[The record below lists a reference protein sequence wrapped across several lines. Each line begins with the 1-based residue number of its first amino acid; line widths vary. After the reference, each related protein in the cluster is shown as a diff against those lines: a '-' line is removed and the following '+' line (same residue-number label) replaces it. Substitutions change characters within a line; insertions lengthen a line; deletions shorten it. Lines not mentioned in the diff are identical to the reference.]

1 MGRNTLYKQANTRI
15 YACCI
20 PVFLLYFYCARQE
33 IAVLV
38 PKRCRIDPVTGGD
51 MAKLGQYTYP
61 DIRFGDAVE
70 ISGRVLT
77 KFKGT
82 VSVKGLAW
90 ELGMAEGSGT
100 LFAKVA
106 AMRDFGLIEGRGE
119 LRISQLAQRVL
130 HPATPEE
137 GQAARAEA
145 FQRVDLLRQLYDRFE
160 GEVPDDMS
168 MLVGLEEITRA
179 SRDEIVRR
187 APLIQKHLT
196 DAIRVLGR
204 PVRAERKSEH
214 SVHTQNML
222 GVTAAISTSR
232 EQGEASSSG
241 LHLSAGGRQL
251 SVPLTPEYIDVAI
264 TLLSALKG
272 ELRSDREIVEEADG
286 VADDE
291 ETSAQGMCIESANV
305 AALELGSIEQLDLPS
320 EAQA

>member
-1 MGRNTLYKQANTRI
+1 
-15 YACCI
+15 
-20 PVFLLYFYCARQE
+20 
-33 IAVLV
+33 
-38 PKRCRIDPVTGGD
+38 

-119 LRISQLAQRVL
+119 LRISPLAQRVL
-130 HPATPEE
+130 HPATAEE

-145 FQRVDLLRQLYDRFE
+145 FQRVDLLRQLYARFE
-160 GEVPDDMS
+160 GELPDDMS

-196 DAIRVLGR
+196 DAIRVMGR
-204 PVRAERKSEH
+204 SVSVGNVSEY
-214 SVHTQNML
+214 SVKNKNNSGT
-222 GVTAAISTSR
+222 STNASI
-232 EQGEASSSG
+232 GEAPFEASPDG

-264 TLLSALKG
+264 TLLSALKN
-272 ELRSDREIVEEADG
+272 EL
-286 VADDE
+286 
-291 ETSAQGMCIESANV
+291 QGMTDVNDINESGVNNSRDFDFVHADV
-305 AALELGSIEQLDLPS
+305 AGFELGNIEQLDLS
-320 EAQA
+320 GEA

>member
-1 MGRNTLYKQANTRI
+1 
-15 YACCI
+15 
-20 PVFLLYFYCARQE
+20 
-33 IAVLV
+33 
-38 PKRCRIDPVTGGD
+38 

-119 LRISQLAQRVL
+119 LRISSLAQRVL
-130 HPATPEE
+130 HPANPDE
-137 GQAARAEA
+137 GQEARAEA
-145 FQRVDLLRQLYDRFE
+145 FQRVDLLRQLYERFE

-179 SRDEIVRR
+179 ARDEIVRR

-204 PVRAERKSEH
+204 PIKGERKTEH
-214 SVHTQNML
+214 SENKQNVL
-222 GVTAAISTSR
+222 GSHAARSTATAGA
-232 EQGEASSSG
+232 QAPVDG

-251 SVPLTPEYIDVAI
+251 SVPLTIEYIDVAI
-264 TLLSALKG
+264 TLLST
-272 ELRSDREIVEEADG
+272 LRSELKDGGADSG
-286 VADDE
+286 GDGPDKDDDPSR
-291 ETSAQGMCIESANV
+291 TQGKAPANV
-305 AALELGSIEQLDLPS
+305 AELELGSIEQFDVPS
-320 EAQA
+320 EAQG

>member
-1 MGRNTLYKQANTRI
+1 
-15 YACCI
+15 
-20 PVFLLYFYCARQE
+20 
-33 IAVLV
+33 
-38 PKRCRIDPVTGGD
+38 

-137 GQAARAEA
+137 GQEARAEA
-145 FQRVDLLRQLYDRFE
+145 FQRVDLLKQLYDRFE

-204 PVRAERKSEH
+204 PVKVERKTEY
-214 SVHTQNML
+214 SVNEQNIM
-222 GVTAAISTSR
+222 GSSVAGNPGMIISAGS
-232 EQGEASSSG
+232 GDG
-241 LHLSAGGRQL
+241 LHLVAGGRQL

-272 ELRSDREIVEEADG
+272 ELKSEREIVEEADPVPDYEDMDTRAVG
-286 VADDE
+286 TAP
-291 ETSAQGMCIESANV
+291 ANV
-305 AALELGSIEQLDLPS
+305 AALELGSIEQLVMS
-320 EAQA
+320 GEA

>member
-1 MGRNTLYKQANTRI
+1 
-15 YACCI
+15 
-20 PVFLLYFYCARQE
+20 
-33 IAVLV
+33 
-38 PKRCRIDPVTGGD
+38 

-70 ISGRVLT
+70 ISGRVLN

-119 LRISQLAQRVL
+119 LRISSLAQRVL
-130 HPATPEE
+130 HPANPDE
-137 GQAARAEA
+137 GQEARAEA
-145 FQRVDLLRQLYDRFE
+145 FQRVDLLRQLYERFE

-179 SRDEIVRR
+179 ARDEIVRR

-204 PVRAERKSEH
+204 PVKGERKAEYSGN
-214 SVHTQNML
+214 TQNIL
-222 GVTAAISTSR
+222 GGTPAQSSVGGSTLP
-232 EQGEASSSG
+232 QGDG

-251 SVPLTPEYIDVAI
+251 SVPLTAEYIDVAI
-264 TLLSALKG
+264 TLLSTLKS
-272 ELRSDREIVEEADG
+272 ELNSGSLEIADEIDEPEDDSSRSHG
-286 VADDE
+286 KVA
-291 ETSAQGMCIESANV
+291 ANV
-305 AALELGSIEQLDLPS
+305 AELELGSIDQFDVPS
-320 EAQA
+320 EA

>member
-1 MGRNTLYKQANTRI
+1 
-15 YACCI
+15 
-20 PVFLLYFYCARQE
+20 
-33 IAVLV
+33 
-38 PKRCRIDPVTGGD
+38 

-119 LRISQLAQRVL
+119 LRISSLAQRVL
-130 HPATPEE
+130 HPTTPEE
-137 GQAARAEA
+137 GQEARAEA
-145 FQRVDLLRQLYDRFE
+145 FQRVELLRQLYNRFE

-187 APLIQKHLT
+187 SPLIQKHLT

-204 PVRAERKSEH
+204 PVERKPEY
-214 SVHTQNML
+214 SVLNQNE
-222 GVTAAISTSR
+222 TAFSPARKMGGSPVQAVA
-232 EQGEASSSG
+232 EQLQVVA
-241 LHLSAGGRQL
+241 AGRRL
-251 SVPLTPEYIDVAI
+251 SVPLTEEYIDVAI
-264 TLLSALKG
+264 TLLAALKS
-272 ELRSDREIVEEADG
+272 ELQQGLSVAPQQDAYAEDPEDDRSSRVVGRKPAD
-286 VADDE
+286 VAE
-291 ETSAQGMCIESANV
+291 
-305 AALELGSIEQLDLPS
+305 LELGSIEQLDISS
-320 EAQA
+320 EA

>member
-1 MGRNTLYKQANTRI
+1 
-15 YACCI
+15 
-20 PVFLLYFYCARQE
+20 
-33 IAVLV
+33 
-38 PKRCRIDPVTGGD
+38 

-130 HPATPEE
+130 HPSTPEE
-137 GQAARAEA
+137 GQEARAEA
-145 FQRVDLLRQLYDRFE
+145 FQRVDLLRQLYGRFE

-204 PVRAERKSEH
+204 PVPTGVRSEH
-214 SVHTQNML
+214 SVSTQNNSGASVAANAVA
-222 GVTAAISTSR
+222 GVPAAST
-232 EQGEASSSG
+232 GG

-264 TLLSALKG
+264 TLLSALKS
-272 ELRSDREIVEEADG
+272 ELNSGREIVDEADP
-286 VADDE
+286 VPDDDDID
-291 ETSAQGMCIESANV
+291 TRAVGSVPANV
-305 AALELGSIEQLDLPS
+305 AELELGSIEQLDLSS
-320 EAQA
+320 EA